1 MFQRFL
7 VEPGLIG
14 LDWNGFR
21 DAQAPVR
28 RFAEDGFL
36 GKDDGRLMVR
46 TGSSESETAG
56 LVSWRSGSFDGR
68 TPY

>member
-1 MFQRFL
+1 MDVALGPVGQDDVSLFQRFA

-28 RFAEDGFL
+28 RYAEDGFL
-36 GKDDGRLMVR
+36 GAEDGRLMVR
-46 TGSSESETAG
+46 TGSETA
-56 LVSWRSGSFDGR
+56 
-68 TPY
+68 